1 MYLLISWN
9 KINVV
14 SPGKKKQ
21 KKTSKFFQ
29 IMKRNIGGKE
39 EITSYKVNEN
49 KNSKQTS
56 RKITQS
62 LQYIS
67 E

>member
-1 MYLLISWN
+1 
-9 KINVV
+9 
-14 SPGKKKQ
+14 
-21 KKTSKFFQ
+21 
-29 IMKRNIGGKE
+29 MKRNIGGKE